1 MFSYPLVFNT
11 IPSSPPPSDDIGCL
25 SARHNYDGSPT
36 FSDDPPLSPQRVPEA
51 VSLTIPPPTIP
62 TIDHKIFAVYHR
74 ESAATLI
81 PDSGATHILIRETDA
96 DILHSTTPYPPH
108 TRRPQFEV
116 ANRQF
121 ISPIATGVLQFPE
134 STVTTQAYVFRDTD
148 LADNLFGIAP
158 LLHQGYTA
166 TFTDSAFTIHS
177 PHHVLLYGSKA
188 PHSNTWRF
196 SLPKPTQCR
205 ASAVIRHEQ
214 HAEMVL
220 FAYATFGSP
229 AYSTFYNA
237 VRRGWLSNYPNLT
250 PEMVRRNKPHVPA
263 YALGH
268 IQASRSG
275 ICSTRHALDTTTT
288 ATDPIA
294 TESRIEAP
302 PALYWEIIY
311 VL

>member
-1 MFSYPLVFNT
+1 MGLPPFPTTLLHHLRGCPKLSALPYPPQPSLLST
-11 IPSSPPPSDDIGCL
+11 TKSSPSITANL
-25 SARHNYDGSPT
+25 
-36 FSDDPPLSPQRVPEA
+36 
-51 VSLTIPPPTIP
+51 
-62 TIDHKIFAVYHR
+62 
-74 ESAATLI
+74 LI
-81 PDSGATHILIRETDA
+81 PDSGANHILIRETFA

-166 TFTDSAFTIHS
+166 TFTDSALTIHS

-229 AYSTFYNA
+229 A
-237 VRRGWLSNYPNLT
+237 
-250 PEMVRRNKPHVPA
+250 
-263 YALGH
+263 
-268 IQASRSG
+268 
-275 ICSTRHALDTTTT
+275 
-288 ATDPIA
+288 
-294 TESRIEAP
+294 
-302 PALYWEIIY
+302 
-311 VL
+311 